1 MTISIAA
8 RCERTGAFGV
18 AISSSSPAVGSRCPN
33 VRAGVGAVSSQNITD
48 PRLGPALLDALESGM
63 GAQAALD
70 SVSATATHPEFR
82 QLTVV
87 DSTGESA
94 VYSGE
99 KSLGINAE
107 VTSKNVA
114 AAGNMLENENVIQAM
129 FDSFNATVEKELADR
144 LIAALEAGVEA
155 GGEAGPVHSAAVL
168 VATDVAWPTT
178 NLRVDWDENPIAQLR
193 ELYKVWAPQAQDYVT
208 RALNPNSAPSYGVPG
223 DE

>member
-33 VRAGVGAVSSQNITD
+33 VRAGIGAVSSQNITD
-48 PRLGPALLDALESGM
+48 PRLGPALLDALASGLA
-63 GAQAALD
+63 AQAALD
-70 SVSATATHPEFR
+70 SVSAVATHPEFR
-82 QLTVV
+82 QVTVV
-87 DSTGESA
+87 DATGAAA
-94 VYSGE
+94 VYSGA

-107 VTSKNVA
+107 VTANNVA
-114 AAGNMLENENVIQAM
+114 AAGNMLANDGVIQAM
-129 FDSFNATVEKELADR
+129 VNSFAATPEKELADR
-144 LIAALEAGVEA
+144 LIGALEAGVAA

-168 VATDVAWPTT
+168 VATDVAWPST
-178 NLRVDWDENPIAQLR
+178 NLRVDWDEDPIVKLR
-193 ELYKVWAPQAQDYVT
+193 EIYKVWAPQAQDYVT

>member
-1 MTISIAA
+1 MTISIAG

-33 VRAGVGAVSSQNITD
+33 VRANVGAVSSQNVTD
-48 PRLGPALLDALESGM
+48 PSLGPALLDALQSGLS
-63 GAQAALD
+63 AHDALAKIS
-70 SVSATATHPEFR
+70 SVATHPEFR

-87 DSTGESA
+87 DNTGESA
-94 VYSGE
+94 VYSGA

-107 VTSKNVA
+107 VTAKNVA
-114 AAGNMLENENVIQAM
+114 AAGNMLANENVIQAM
-129 FDSFNATVEKELADR
+129 VDSFNTTVENELADR
-144 LIAALEAGVEA
+144 LILALEAGVEA

-168 VATDVAWPTT
+168 VATDVAWATT
-178 NLRVDWDENPIAQLR
+178 NLRVDWDEDPIAKLR

>member
-33 VRAGVGAVSSQNITD
+33 VRAGVGAVSSQNVTD
-48 PRLGPALLDALESGM
+48 PSLGPALLDALESGL
-63 GAQAALD
+63 GAHEALAKVS
-70 SVSATATHPEFR
+70 SVATHPEFR

-87 DSTGESA
+87 DNTGESA

-107 VTSKNVA
+107 VTAKNVA
-114 AAGNMLENENVIQAM
+114 AAGNMLANSDVIQAM
-129 FDSFNATVEKELADR
+129 VNSFSATSDNELADR
-144 LIAALEAGVEA
+144 LIQALEAGVKA
-155 GGEAGPVHSAAVL
+155 GGEAGPVHSAAVI
-168 VATDVAWPTT
+168 VATEVSWPTT
-178 NLRVDWDENPIAQLR
+178 NLRIDWDENPISKLR
-193 ELYKVWAPQAQDYVT
+193 DLYKVWAPQSQDYLT

>member
-18 AISSSSPAVGSRCPN
+18 AISSSSPSVGSRCPN
-33 VRAGVGAVSSQNITD
+33 VRAGVGAVSSQNVTD
-48 PRLGPALLDALESGM
+48 PSLGPALLDALQTGL
-63 GAQAALD
+63 GAHAALAKI
-70 SVSATATHPEFR
+70 SATATHPEFR

-87 DSTGESA
+87 DKSGESA

-107 VTSKNVA
+107 VTAKNVA
-114 AAGNMLENENVIQAM
+114 AAGNMLANADVIQAM
-129 FDSFNATVEKELADR
+129 VNSFNASTEKELADR
-144 LIAALEAGVEA
+144 LILALEAGVQA

-168 VATDVAWPTT
+168 VATEVSWPTT
-178 NLRVDWDENPIAQLR
+178 NLRVDWDENPISKLR
-193 ELYKVWAPQAQDYVT
+193 EIYNLWAPQAKDYLT

>member
-33 VRAGVGAVSSQNITD
+33 VRAGVGAVSSQNVTD
-48 PRLGPALLDALESGM
+48 PSLGPALLDALQSGL
-63 GAQAALD
+63 GAHDALAQ
-70 SVSATATHPEFR
+70 VSKAATHPEFR

-87 DSTGESA
+87 DNTGQSA

-107 VTSKNVA
+107 VTAKNVA
-114 AAGNMLENENVIQAM
+114 AAGNMLANPDVIQAM
-129 FDSFNATVEKELADR
+129 VDSFSATSDNELADR
-144 LIAALEAGVEA
+144 LIQALEAGVKA
-155 GGEAGPVHSAAVL
+155 GGEAGPVHSAAVI
-168 VATDVAWPTT
+168 VATEVSWPTT
-178 NLRVDWDENPIAQLR
+178 NLRIDWDENPISKLR
-193 ELYKVWAPQAQDYVT
+193 DLYKVWAPQSQDYLT

>member
-33 VRAGVGAVSSQNITD
+33 VRANVGAVSSQNVTD
-48 PRLGPALLDALESGM
+48 PSLGPALLDALQAGL
-63 GAQAALD
+63 GAHDAIKKI
-70 SVSATATHPEFR
+70 SAIATHPEFR

-107 VTSKNVA
+107 VTAKNVA
-114 AAGNMLENENVIQAM
+114 AAGNMLANAMVIQAM
-129 FDSFNATVEKELADR
+129 VDSFNKSQEKELADR
-144 LIAALEAGVEA
+144 LILALEAGVAA

-168 VATDVAWPTT
+168 VATDVSWPTT
-178 NLRVDWDENPIAQLR
+178 NLRVDWDEEPIAKLR
-193 ELYKVWAPQAQDYVT
+193 ELYKVWAPQSQDYLT

>member
-33 VRAGVGAVSSQNITD
+33 VRAGVGAVSSQNVTD
-48 PRLGPALLDALESGM
+48 PSLGPALLDALQTGL
-63 GAQAALD
+63 GAHDALAKI
-70 SVSATATHPEFR
+70 SSAATHPEFR

-87 DSTGESA
+87 DKTGESA

-107 VTSKNVA
+107 TTAKNVA
-114 AAGNMLENENVIQAM
+114 AAGNMLANAM
-129 FDSFNATVEKELADR
+129 VTKAMVDSFNKSHDKELADR
-144 LIAALEAGVEA
+144 LILALEAGAAA

-168 VATDVAWPTT
+168 VATEVSWPTT
-178 NLRVDWDENPIAQLR
+178 NLRVDWDADPIAKLR
-193 ELYKVWAPQAQDYVT
+193 ELYKVWAPQSQDYLT

>member
-33 VRAGVGAVSSQNITD
+33 VRAGVGAVSSQNVTD
-48 PRLGPALLDALESGM
+48 PSLGPALLDALESGL
-63 GAQAALD
+63 GAHEALAEVS
-70 SVSATATHPEFR
+70 SVATHPEFR

-87 DSTGESA
+87 DNTGESA
-94 VYSGE
+94 VYSGA

-107 VTSKNVA
+107 VTAKNVA
-114 AAGNMLENENVIQAM
+114 AAGNMLANSDVIQAM
-129 FDSFNATVEKELADR
+129 VNSFSATSDNELADR
-144 LIAALEAGVEA
+144 LIQALEAGVKA
-155 GGEAGPVHSAAVL
+155 GGEAGPVHSAAVV
-168 VATDVAWPTT
+168 VATEVSWPTT
-178 NLRVDWDENPIAQLR
+178 NLRIDWDENPISKLR
-193 ELYKVWAPQAQDYVT
+193 DLYKVWAPQSQDYLT

>member
-33 VRAGVGAVSSQNITD
+33 VRAGVGAVSSQNVTD
-48 PRLGPALLDALESGM
+48 PSLGPALLDALDLGL
-63 GAQAALD
+63 GAHEALAK
-70 SVSATATHPEFR
+70 VSSAATHPEFR

-87 DSTGESA
+87 DNTGESA

-107 VTSKNVA
+107 VTAKNVA
-114 AAGNMLENENVIQAM
+114 AAGNMLANSDVIQAM
-129 FDSFNATVEKELADR
+129 VDSFSATSDNELADR
-144 LIAALEAGVEA
+144 LIQALEAGVKA
-155 GGEAGPVHSAAVL
+155 GGEAGPVHSAAVI
-168 VATDVAWPTT
+168 VATGVSWPTT
-178 NLRVDWDENPIAQLR
+178 NLRIDWDENPISKLR
-193 ELYKVWAPQAQDYVT
+193 ELYEVWAPQSQDYLT

>member
-33 VRAGVGAVSSQNITD
+33 VRAGVGAVSSQNVTD
-48 PRLGPALLDALESGM
+48 PSLGPALLDALQSGL
-63 GAQAALD
+63 GAHDALAKVSSAA
-70 SVSATATHPEFR
+70 SHPEFR

-87 DSTGESA
+87 DNTGESA

-107 VTSKNVA
+107 VTAKNVA
-114 AAGNMLENENVIQAM
+114 AAGNMLANSGVIQAM
-129 FDSFNATVEKELADR
+129 VDAFNSTVDQEIADR
-144 LIAALEAGVEA
+144 LIQALEAGVKA
-155 GGEAGPVHSAAVL
+155 GGEAGPFHSAAVV
-168 VATDVAWPTT
+168 VATEVSWPTT
-178 NLRVDWDENPIAQLR
+178 NLRIDWDENPISKLR
-193 ELYKVWAPQAQDYVT
+193 DLYKVWAPQSQDYLT

>member
-33 VRAGVGAVSSQNITD
+33 VRAGVGAVSSQNVTD
-48 PRLGPALLDALESGM
+48 PSLGPALLDALESGL
-63 GAQAALD
+63 GAHEALAKVS
-70 SVSATATHPEFR
+70 SVATHPEFR

-87 DSTGESA
+87 DNTGESA

-107 VTSKNVA
+107 VTAKNVA
-114 AAGNMLENENVIQAM
+114 AAGNMLANSDVIQAM
-129 FDSFNATVEKELADR
+129 VNSFSATSDSELADR
-144 LIAALEAGVEA
+144 LIQALEAGVKA
-155 GGEAGPVHSAAVL
+155 GGEAGPVHSAAVV
-168 VATDVAWPTT
+168 VATEVSWPTT
-178 NLRVDWDENPIAQLR
+178 NLRIDWDENPISKLR
-193 ELYKVWAPQAQDYVT
+193 DLYKVWAPQSQDYLT

>member
-1 MTISIAA
+1 
-8 RCERTGAFGV
+8 
-18 AISSSSPAVGSRCPN
+18 
-33 VRAGVGAVSSQNITD
+33 
-48 PRLGPALLDALESGM
+48 M

-114 AAGNMLENENVIQAM
+114 AAGNMLANENVIQAM

>member
-48 PRLGPALLDALESGM
+48 PRLGPALIDALESGL

-87 DSTGESA
+87 DAKGTAA
-94 VYSGE
+94 VFSGA

-107 VTSKNVA
+107 VTASNVA
-114 AAGNMLENENVIQAM
+114 AAGNMLANDGVIQAM
-129 FDSFNATVEKELADR
+129 VNSFAATPEKELADR
-144 LIAALEAGVEA
+144 LIGALEAGVAA
-155 GGEAGPVHSAAVL
+155 GGEAGPVHSAAVI
-168 VATDVAWPTT
+168 VATNVAWPST
-178 NLRVDWDENPIAQLR
+178 NLRVDWDEDPIVKLR
-193 ELYKVWAPQAQDYVT
+193 EIYKVWAPQAQDYVT

>member
-33 VRAGVGAVSSQNITD
+33 VRAGVGAVSSQNVTD
-48 PRLGPALLDALESGM
+48 PSLGPALLDALESGL
-63 GAQAALD
+63 GAHEALAKVS
-70 SVSATATHPEFR
+70 SVATHPEFR

-107 VTSKNVA
+107 VTAKNVA
-114 AAGNMLENENVIQAM
+114 AAGNMLANSDVIQAM
-129 FDSFNATVEKELADR
+129 VNSFSATSDNELADR
-144 LIAALEAGVEA
+144 LIQALEAGVKA
-155 GGEAGPVHSAAVL
+155 GGEAGPVHSAAVV
-168 VATDVAWPTT
+168 VATEVSWPTT
-178 NLRVDWDENPIAQLR
+178 NLRIDWDENPILKLR
-193 ELYKVWAPQAQDYVT
+193 DLYKVWAPQSQDYLT

>member
-1 MTISIAA
+1 MTISIAG

-33 VRAGVGAVSSQNITD
+33 VRANVGAVSSQNVTD
-48 PRLGPALLDALESGM
+48 PSLGPALLDALQLGLS
-63 GAQAALD
+63 AHDALAKIS
-70 SVSATATHPEFR
+70 SVATHPEFR

-87 DSTGESA
+87 DNTGESA
-94 VYSGE
+94 VYSGA

-107 VTSKNVA
+107 VTAKNVA
-114 AAGNMLENENVIQAM
+114 AAGNMLANENVIQAM
-129 FDSFNATVEKELADR
+129 VDSFNTTVENELADR
-144 LIAALEAGVEA
+144 LILALEAGVEA

-168 VATDVAWPTT
+168 VATDVAWATT
-178 NLRVDWDENPIAQLR
+178 NLRVDWDEDPIAKLR

>member
-33 VRAGVGAVSSQNITD
+33 VRAGVGAVSSQNVTD
-48 PRLGPALLDALESGM
+48 PSLGPALLDALQSGL
-63 GAQAALD
+63 GAHEALAKVS
-70 SVSATATHPEFR
+70 SVATHPEFR

-87 DSTGESA
+87 DNTGESA
-94 VYSGE
+94 VYSGA

-107 VTSKNVA
+107 VTAKNVA
-114 AAGNMLENENVIQAM
+114 AAGNMLANSDVIQAM
-129 FDSFNATVEKELADR
+129 VNSFSATSDNELADR
-144 LIAALEAGVEA
+144 LIQALEAGVKA
-155 GGEAGPVHSAAVL
+155 GGEAGPVHSAVVV
-168 VATDVAWPTT
+168 VATEVSWPTT
-178 NLRVDWDENPIAQLR
+178 NLRIDWDENPISKLR
-193 ELYKVWAPQAQDYVT
+193 DLYRVWAPQSQDYLT

>member
-8 RCERTGAFGV
+8 RCERTGALGV

-48 PRLGPALLDALESGM
+48 PRLGPALLDALEVGLS
-63 GAQAALD
+63 AQAALD
-70 SVSATATHPEFR
+70 SISAVATHPEFR

-87 DSTGESA
+87 DTTGAAA
-94 VYSGE
+94 VFSGA

-107 VTSKNVA
+107 VISNNVA
-114 AAGNMLENENVIQAM
+114 AAGNMLASAGVIQAM
-129 FDSFNATVEKELADR
+129 VNSFTANPDKELADR
-144 LIAALEAGVEA
+144 LIGALEAGVAA

-168 VATDVAWPTT
+168 IATDVAWPST
-178 NLRVDWDENPIAQLR
+178 NLRVDWDKDPIARLR
-193 ELYKVWAPQAQDYVT
+193 EIYEVWAPQAQDYVT

-223 DE
+223 DQ

>member
-33 VRAGVGAVSSQNITD
+33 VRAGVGAVSSQNVTD
-48 PRLGPALLDALESGM
+48 PRLGPALLNELEAGLGAHEAL
-63 GAQAALD
+63 AK
-70 SVSATATHPEFR
+70 VSSSATHPEFR

-87 DSTGESA
+87 DNLGESA

-114 AAGNMLENENVIQAM
+114 AAGNMLANSNVIKAM
-129 FDSFNATVEKELADR
+129 VDAFNSSADNELADR
-144 LIAALEAGVEA
+144 LILALEAGVTA

-178 NLRVDWDENPIAQLR
+178 NLRVDWDEDPIAKLR

-208 RALNPNSAPSYGVPG
+208 RALNPTSAPSYGVPG

>member
-18 AISSSSPAVGSRCPN
+18 AISSSSPSVGSRCPN
-33 VRAGVGAVSSQNITD
+33 VRAGVGAVSSQNVTD
-48 PRLGPALLDALESGM
+48 PSLGPALLDALQTGL
-63 GAQAALD
+63 GAHAALAKI
-70 SVSATATHPEFR
+70 SATATHPEFR

-87 DSTGESA
+87 DKSGESA
-94 VYSGE
+94 VYSGQ

-107 VTSKNVA
+107 VTTKNVA
-114 AAGNMLENENVIQAM
+114 AAGNMLANADVIQAM
-129 FDSFNATVEKELADR
+129 VNSFNGSPEKELADR
-144 LIAALEAGVEA
+144 LILALEAGVQA

-168 VATDVAWPTT
+168 VATEVSWPTT
-178 NLRVDWDENPIAQLR
+178 NLRVDWDENPIAKLR
-193 ELYKVWAPQAQDYVT
+193 EIYNVWAPQAKDYLT